1 MSKARLLAIYVKRT
15 FLRAL
20 GTAMIGVLSLSGFDT
35 VSEQFIPGFDFETDA
50 IVSMFIAGFAGVF
63 VPAGKKLFEDLSE
76 DGDLD
81 LEYVK
86 VKKSDLPYKNAPI
99 REHAFEEWEVEEDGM
114 DDSYVMSGPIVLPQR
129 KETKEMINDYDGDI
143 DAGSVPVRLDVE
155 QVIKQ
160 FLEHFEQREA
170 SDGTIVLIPKV
181 KLE

>member
-1 MSKARLLAIYVKRT
+1 MLSIYVKRT

-114 DDSYVMSGPIVLPQR
+114 DDSYVMSGPIVLPPRVEVEAVDDDISDSANNVPDRIQLELAVR
-129 KETKEMINDYDGDI
+129 QVLEDRYAEMI
-143 DAGSVPVRLDVE
+143 L
-155 QVIKQ
+155 
-160 FLEHFEQREA
+160 
-170 SDGTIVLIPKV
+170 SDGTKVLIPRQI
-181 KLE
+181 E

>member
-1 MSKARLLAIYVKRT
+1 MAISKTRLLAIYVKRT

-86 VKKSDLPYKNAPI
+86 PKRSDLPYKNAPT
-99 REHAFEEWEVEEDGM
+99 REWEVEEDGM
-114 DDSYVMSGPIVLPQR
+114 DDSYVMSGPIILPPRVEVEAVDTDDDISVSADNVPDRIQLELAVRQVL
-129 KETKEMINDYDGDI
+129 EDEYEFIGY
-143 DAGSVPVRLDVE
+143 
-155 QVIKQ
+155 
-160 FLEHFEQREA
+160 
-170 SDGTIVLIPKV
+170 SDGK
-181 KLE
+181 KLLREIKRE

>member
-114 DDSYVMSGPIVLPQR
+114 DDSYVMSGPIVLPPRVEEKVDTDDDISDSTNNVPDRIQLELAVR
-129 KETKEMINDYDGDI
+129 QVLEERYAEMQ
-143 DAGSVPVRLDVE
+143 L
-155 QVIKQ
+155 
-160 FLEHFEQREA
+160 
-170 SDGTIVLIPKV
+170 SDGTKVLVPRQI
-181 KLE
+181 E